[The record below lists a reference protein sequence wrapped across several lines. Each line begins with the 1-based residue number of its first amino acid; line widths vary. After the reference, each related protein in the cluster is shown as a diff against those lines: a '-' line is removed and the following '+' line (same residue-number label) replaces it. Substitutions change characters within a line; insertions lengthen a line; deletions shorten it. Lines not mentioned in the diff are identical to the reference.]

1 MKRKGGLGRGLDALI
16 PSVTE
21 EGNENK
27 TQNVVQNETEN
38 NSVKE
43 TPDETSKKNKNSEI
57 ITVKPENKKK
67 IEKGSA
73 AEKNTT
79 DLKSEINKSET
90 QGDNPNLVTIVRIT
104 KVEPDRNQPRKS
116 FDEEKLQELADSI
129 QSKGLIEPIIVQ
141 KQDDHYEIIAGE
153 RRWRACKLAGLK
165 EIPVIVKEYDNLERV
180 EISLIENIQRE
191 NLNPIEEANAYRRL
205 IDEFHLKQDELAER
219 VSKNRSSIANT
230 MRLLKLTDKVQ
241 SLVADGKLSMGHARA
256 LLALENAEQ
265 QENLANEIIEKNLSV
280 RDVEKKI
287 RSLLQKKE
295 EKKTEK
301 DPSLVL
307 IYQDI
312 QNKMNAA
319 LGMKVAIKDKGNSRG
334 SIEIS
339 YENQDDF
346 EKLMDKIMN

>member
-1 MKRKGGLGRGLDALI
+1 ME
-16 PSVTE
+16 V
-21 EGNENK
+21 
-27 TQNVVQNETEN
+27 ET
-38 NSVKE
+38 
-43 TPDETSKKNKNSEI
+43 
-57 ITVKPENKKK
+57 
-67 IEKGSA
+67 
-73 AEKNTT
+73 
-79 DLKSEINKSET
+79 NKSEK

-104 KVEPDRNQPRKS
+104 KVEPDRNQPRKN

-265 QENLANEIIEKNLSV
+265 QENLADEIIEKNLSV

>member
-21 EGNENK
+21 ESSENK
-27 TQNVVQNETEN
+27 AQNKVQNETEN
-38 NSVKE
+38 ESVKE
-43 TPDETSKKNKNSEI
+43 TPDETSKKNENNG
-57 ITVKPENKKK
+57 ITVKLENRKKT
-67 IEKGSA
+67 EKSSA
-73 AEKNTT
+73 AEENTT
-79 DLKSEINKSET
+79 DLESEINKSET
-90 QGDNPNLVTIVRIT
+90 QGDNSNLVTIVRIT
-104 KVEPDRNQPRKS
+104 KVEPDRNQPRKN

-265 QENLANEIIEKNLSV
+265 QENLADEIIEKNLSV

>member
-21 EGNENK
+21 ESSENK
-27 TQNVVQNETEN
+27 AQNKVQNETEN
-38 NSVKE
+38 ESVKE
-43 TPDETSKKNKNSEI
+43 TPDETSKKNENSG
-57 ITVKPENKKK
+57 ITVKLENRKKT
-67 IEKGSA
+67 EKSSA
-73 AEKNTT
+73 AEENTT
-79 DLKSEINKSET
+79 DLEVETNKSEK

-104 KVEPDRNQPRKS
+104 KVEPDRNQPRKN

-265 QENLANEIIEKNLSV
+265 QENLADEIIEKNLSV

>member
-21 EGNENK
+21 ESSENK
-27 TQNVVQNETEN
+27 AQNKVQNETEN
-38 NSVKE
+38 ESVKE
-43 TPDETSKKNKNSEI
+43 TPDETSKKNENSGI
-57 ITVKPENKKK
+57 NVKPENRKKT
-67 IEKGSA
+67 EKSSA
-73 AEKNTT
+73 AEENTT
-79 DLKSEINKSET
+79 DLEVETNKSEK

-265 QENLANEIIEKNLSV
+265 QENLADEIIEKNLSV

>member
-79 DLKSEINKSET
+79 DLESEINKSET
-90 QGDNPNLVTIVRIT
+90 QGDDPNLVTIVRIT